1 MIPCPKEIAVLKVKI
16 IPKSCSPFFPTIAII
31 QSTMGTSTDDAIMS
45 IYVCWIIEWIIIF
58 HLMKSGKIKLI
69 NKINYKLKH

>member
-1 MIPCPKEIAVLKVKI
+1 MIPCPNEIAVLKVKI

-31 QSTMGTSTDDAIMS
+31 QSTMGTSTDDAI
-45 IYVCWIIEWIIIF
+45 YVCWIIEWIIIF
-58 HLMKSGKIKLI
+58 HLIKSGKI